1 MIDKKDKLEIIE
13 VFERYK
19 TLRDNLTDI
28 ERLTNLLS
36 EKQEILHE
44 QLVNNR
50 NREKELINKIETM
63 FGRKITQQELLEILE
78 NK

>member
-19 TLRDNLTDI
+19 TLRENLADI
-28 ERLTNLLS
+28 EHLTRLLS

-63 FGRKITQQELLEILE
+63 VGRKITQHELLEILE

>member
-19 TLRDNLTDI
+19 TLRENLADI
-28 ERLTNLLS
+28 EHLTRLLS

-63 FGRKITQQELLEILE
+63 VGRKITQQELLEILE